1 METDGNY
8 YISAKIGD
16 DGVAATQHPLFKG
29 AQEQNIYNITP
40 RRSNIGD
47 LIQGD
52 ITEDDLTIGNIEQ
65 AVREGKNI
73 EDLRAREQ
81 STAEMWGNA
90 LVNNLVIAGTTAI
103 GGTAGLAW
111 GLLEAAATGE
121 YNRIWNNYVN
131 NAMVDIQDSTRENF
145 TIHRGSEYEDKSIW
159 EKLGTGIF
167 WAEAFQNLGYA
178 EGMLVPGMGVASVLG
193 KAPKAVKMML
203 PSFVSSI
210 GEGSIEA
217 IHVKND
223 EIANKQQLAY
233 NEYIKKVNQ
242 ADSQEE
248 IDLINNNYNKAL
260 DTIKNDA
267 ENAGN
272 FTFGSN
278 IALLTLTNT
287 LQFGKLFERGFG
299 TAKRTANNEVRK
311 GIFRETDGLYTQS
324 SKIAETS
331 KAVGKKLLDATS
343 EGIEEVS
350 QGIISDTPSR
360 VLGFNEFNE
369 SEFNPEK
376 RQLVADVWQGLG
388 KSYSDA
394 MQDPRTAEEFASGFV
409 IGLFGIPRLKKSKFP
424 ITIENSIFGEVSNAR
439 KQWEDNQR
447 VIDEIN
453 KRLSQ
458 NEDINAYYNGLVRHL
473 ALQDEA
479 NQAIDSDDQYLYESA
494 KSAQLISDI
503 MTFDEVGGLDHLKE
517 IINNSIDTSDEGIQA
532 LIEETSKD
540 GEGPFMQGDNPM
552 SVEEVKELIAKKQS
566 ILNNTIDA
574 YIKDKEDLSKIS
586 PALPK
591 NAMKALLFLNG
602 QIRDHN
608 QRKEELADIVFE
620 QVKELSRSIPIK
632 TKQRIAKGEG
642 TYITINGKKKLVR
655 KSDIDHYDSNG
666 NPIFKHEDGVEDP
679 LGTRDAFLENIFNTE
694 GTYLNWL
701 NELVHSNE
709 STIPMHQR
717 KEIARNIKD
726 LISLTDNVSTHLLNL
741 NDILRNPSKATSII
755 ENNIEAKKQEIKNN
769 KISRIKDILKE
780 AKSSQQL
787 NSIIARLKT
796 DEDLSEYLEE
806 AKEQIK
812 SSEDA
817 ENEELKS
824 LITKYDD
831 RNELIEDIFNIM
843 EDVEES
849 PNKMSLNNIIKEALD
864 HSETKDDFNTI
875 LDQAKQSDVIPEEVK
890 ELIEEISSRLNRR
903 KASKKAIKKDD
914 KKASKKPKKPF
925 SIADLSDTG
934 EEMDDEIKSKI
945 EENNTDEKDDTSGAS
960 WVVERLE
967 RSSVEELNKVISGK
981 TKYGKT
987 NEERAEAVELA
998 KSILKARNNPEEADN
1013 SEGTNTDNNVYK
1025 PNDNIPTL
1033 RSWIYTKYDINKLID
1048 RNNRNAT
1055 VNGSPIVEALD
1066 DLGAFDFVDEGNLGV
1081 LFNENRDIPI
1091 HYVLTKDSRLKDIVV
1106 LAIKV
1111 TEDVSNLVDTPKSF
1125 VAQDGERYQ
1134 AVGALGYNSK
1144 GFKSYKNIIDN
1155 INEEQLEYNN
1165 SSEAEEHYF
1174 FVSQTMTN
1182 KIKHIYSGRM
1192 VKSVGEDTPHYK
1204 PLSSLVGKDVK
1215 LGIYY
1220 KGQLRVPTLDEYDEL
1235 VPLNDNN
1242 LNPREGSVWLITREA
1257 DGRYYA
1263 KGLKVK
1269 RFTEEEYPLDEHY
1282 DSPIVQDII
1291 DNIRALVDPN
1301 NSDYSRSKAK
1311 YNLMNILH
1319 FPTENTILFKDDIIS
1334 IRGIENNIGEGLD
1347 IEEKIQAVL
1356 EVLQSPELNLRF
1368 QVSVDDI
1375 GESSY
1380 IEDLLD
1386 SDIIETDI
1394 ALVHNVNSSF
1404 DLYLTNSEG
1413 NIVDSNKNTNPK
1425 GHTGYKGI
1433 NNSISQKTIT
1443 INNKTYAVKEDGV
1456 YLNNKKI
1463 TNNKTLAEVQLAS
1476 DIIDKNIDPLEDTNV
1491 YVGNYADGTEF
1502 GIINGTVIRG
1512 KKLQKLIYKTST
1524 KKKQKEHKNNAEEL
1538 FEDAEEEDIQKLSE
1552 LGYIEERPE
1561 ESAFEDASEDD
1572 IAKLLN
1578 ILDQKEDSK
1587 EGEELAVEDK
1597 KTKKRKKSSKKT
1609 KALPNINETFNADEV
1624 ITIETIQDKINNPD
1638 LESLLKKNRNSLREL
1653 GVKNNEEAKS
1663 LMQSKGIDLN
1673 TIRTE
1678 EDLIDAINIVKKCR

>member
-16 DGVAATQHPLFKG
+16 DGVATTQHPLFKG

-90 LVNNLVIAGTTAI
+90 LINNLVIAGTTAI

-178 EGMLVPGMGVASVLG
+178 EGMLVPGIGVASVLG

-248 IDLINNNYNKAL
+248 VDLINNNYNKAL

-473 ALQDEA
+473 VLQDEA
-479 NQAIDSDDQYLYESA
+479 NQAIDADDQYLYESA
-494 KSAQLISDI
+494 KSAQLISDT
-503 MTFDEVGGLDHLKE
+503 MTFDEVGGLNHLKE

-540 GEGPFMQGDNPM
+540 GEGPFMQGDNSM
-552 SVEEVKELIAKKQS
+552 SIEEVKELITKKQS
-566 ILNNTIDA
+566 TLNNTIDA

-642 TYITINGKKKLVR
+642 TYITINGKKRLIR

-679 LGTRDAFLENIFNTE
+679 LGTKDAFLENIFNTE

-787 NSIIARLKT
+787 NSIIVRLKN

-812 SSEDA
+812 STENA

-903 KASKKAIKKDD
+903 KASKKAIKKDG

-945 EENNTDEKDDTSGAS
+945 EENSTDEKDDTSGAS
-960 WVVERLE
+960 WIVERLE

-1033 RSWIYTKYDINKLID
+1033 RSWVYTKYDINKLID

-1192 VKSVGEDTPHYK
+1192 IKSVGEDTPHYK

-1356 EVLQSPELNLRF
+1356 EVLQSSELNLRF

-1394 ALVHNVNSSF
+1394 ALLHNVNSSF

-1552 LGYIEERPE
+1552 LGYIEEGLE

-1578 ILDQKEDSK
+1578 MLDQKEDSK

-1609 KALPNINETFNADEV
+1609 KVLPNINETFNADEV

-1638 LESLLKKNRNSLREL
+1638 LESLLKRNRNSLREL
-1653 GVKNNEEAKS
+1653 GVKNSEEAKS

>member
-8 YISAKIGD
+8 YISARIED
-16 DGVAATQHPLFKG
+16 SGVATTQHPLFKG
-29 AQEQNIYNITP
+29 AQEQNIYNIPP

-47 LIQGD
+47 LIQED

-65 AVREGKNI
+65 AAREGKNI

-193 KAPKAVKMML
+193 KTPKAVKMML

-223 EIANKQQLAY
+223 EITNKQQLAY

-248 IDLINNNYNKAL
+248 VDLINNNYNKAL
-260 DTIKNDA
+260 DTIKDDA

-311 GIFRETDGLYTQS
+311 GIFREADRLYNQA
-324 SKIAETS
+324 SKTVVTS

-360 VLGFNEFNE
+360 ILGFNEFNE

-424 ITIENSIFGEVSNAR
+424 VTIENSIFGEVSNAR
-439 KQWEDNQR
+439 KQWENNQR

-473 ALQDEA
+473 VLQDEA
-479 NQAIDSDDQYLYESA
+479 NQAIDADDQYLYESA
-494 KSAQLISDI
+494 KSTQLISDI
-503 MTFDEVGGLDHLKE
+503 MTFDEVGGLNHLQE
-517 IINNSIDTSDEGIQA
+517 LINNSIDISDEGIQA

-540 GEGPFMQGDNPM
+540 GEGPFMQGSNSM
-552 SVEEVKELIAKKQS
+552 SVEEVRELISKKQS
-566 ILNNTIDA
+566 TLNSAIDA

-591 NAMKALLFLNG
+591 EAMKSLLFLNG

-608 QRKEELADIVFE
+608 QRKEELADIVYE

-679 LGTRDAFLENIFNTE
+679 LGTRDIFLENIFNTE

-701 NELVHSNE
+701 NELLNSNE

-726 LISLTDNVSTHLLNL
+726 LIALTDNVSTHLLNL
-741 NDILRNPSKATSII
+741 NDILLNPSKATSII

-769 KISRIKDILKE
+769 KINRIKDILKE

-787 NSIIARLKT
+787 NSIIARLKK

-812 SSEDA
+812 SIEDA

-824 LITKYDD
+824 LIAKYDD
-831 RNELIEDIFNIM
+831 RNELIEDVSNIM
-843 EDVEES
+843 EDIEES

-864 HSETKDDFNTI
+864 HSETKEEFNAI
-875 LDQAKQSDVIPEEVK
+875 LDQVKQSDIIPEEVK
-890 ELIEEISSRLNRR
+890 ELIEELASRLNRR

-914 KKASKKPKKPF
+914 KKVSKKPKKPF

-934 EEMDDEIKSKI
+934 EEIDDEIKSKI
-945 EENNTDEKDDTSGAS
+945 EENDTDEKDGTSRAS
-960 WVVERLE
+960 WIVERLE

-998 KSILKARNNPEEADN
+998 KSILKARNNPEEVSN

-1033 RSWIYTKYDINKLID
+1033 RSWVYTKYDINKLID
-1048 RNNRNAT
+1048 KNNRNAT
-1055 VNGSPIVEALD
+1055 VNDNPIVAALD
-1066 DLGAFDFVDEGNLGV
+1066 DLGAFDFVDKGNLGV
-1081 LFNENRDIPI
+1081 LFDENRDIPI

-1106 LAIKV
+1106 LAIKI
-1111 TEDVSNLVDTPKSF
+1111 TEDVSNIVDTPKSF

-1144 GFKSYKNIIDN
+1144 GFSSYKNIIDN

-1192 VKSVGEDTPHYK
+1192 VKSVGEDTPYYK
-1204 PLSSLVGKDVK
+1204 PLSSLVGKDIK

-1242 LNPREGSVWLITREA
+1242 LNPKEGSVWLITREA

-1291 DNIRALVDPN
+1291 DNIRVLVDPN
-1301 NSDYSRSKAK
+1301 NSNYSRSKAK

-1413 NIVDSNKNTNPK
+1413 SIVDSNKNNYPK

-1443 INNKTYAVKEDGV
+1443 INNNIYAVKEGGV

-1476 DIIDKNIDPLEDTNV
+1476 DIIDKNIDPLEGTNV

-1502 GIINGTVIRG
+1502 GIINGTVVRG
-1512 KKLQKLIYKTST
+1512 KKLQKLIHKTSI

-1552 LGYIEERPE
+1552 LGYIEENPE

-1572 IAKLLN
+1572 VTKLLN

-1587 EGEELAVEDK
+1587 IGEELAVEDK

-1609 KALPNINETFNADEV
+1609 KVVPNINETFNADEV
-1624 ITIETIQDKINNPD
+1624 IPIETIQDKINNPNLD
-1638 LESLLKKNRNSLREL
+1638 LLLKKNRNSLREL
-1653 GVKNNEEAKS
+1653 GVKNSEEAKN

-1678 EDLIDAINIVKKCR
+1678 EDLIETINIIKECK